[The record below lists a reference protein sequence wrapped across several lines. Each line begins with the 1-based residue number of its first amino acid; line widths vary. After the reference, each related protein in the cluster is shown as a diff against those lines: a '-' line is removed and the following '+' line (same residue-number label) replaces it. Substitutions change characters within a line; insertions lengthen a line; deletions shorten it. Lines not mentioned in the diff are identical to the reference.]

1 MSKAG
6 NQVKLAS
13 IHSSSFS
20 NDHGI
25 YPLERNRL
33 LPSMPPPSSA
43 PAPNPKPSKKPH
55 ILELHEIFLM
65 HDHRGDNKISII
77 DLGDCL
83 RVMGA
88 NPSEAVVRKHM
99 RQLEAGC
106 LHRISFDEC
115 LAVYSSLGKHAS
127 RPSTRRQ
134 EIETEQF
141 ISGLRLLDAEN
152 TGFLS
157 AKQLIHIL
165 TRCGECLSQIEADE
179 LLQGRINEKGM
190 VNYKDLV
197 QFIVT
202 G

>member
-1 MSKAG
+1 AMSRAG

-13 IHSSSFS
+13 IHSSSFL
-20 NDHGI
+20 NGFKAEEI
-25 YPLERNRL
+25 
-33 LPSMPPPSSA
+33 PPPSS
-43 PAPNPKPSKKPH
+43 PPIPNPKPTKRPL

-65 HDHRGDNKISII
+65 HDNRGDNKISII

-88 NPSEAVVRKHM
+88 NPSEADVRNHM
-99 RQLEAGC
+99 KQLEAGC

-115 LAVYSSLGKHAS
+115 LAVYYSLGKHAS
-127 RPSTRRQ
+127 RLSSRRR
-134 EIETEQF
+134 EIEKDQL
-141 ISGLRLLDAEN
+141 ISGLRLLDSEN

-165 TRCGECLSQIEADE
+165 TRCGECLSQVEVDE
-179 LLQGRINEKGM
+179 LLRGRINDKGM
-190 VNYKDLV
+190 VNYKDLI
-197 QFIVT
+197 QYIVS